1 MHTLGVEECLVSA
14 VMYSCK
20 NSCKN
25 SLW

>member
-1 MHTLGVEECLVSA
+1 MVNIGSYVYVDR
-14 VMYSCK
+14 CK